1 MRYLAILFIFLS
13 LFSCTKKQE
22 EDTSEKTYIF
32 DPATPGGGLTS
43 NGRIL
48 GVYNV
53 KLDLTTEPGSAILSW
68 TIPSIYLTQK
78 YNVVLFK
85 VNADSSV
92 AETLSIDDPSVDIHA
107 FNYEITRTT
116 SQSYTDSDVI
126 PGETYG
132 YWIFLN
138 LNGSSSTAMP
148 TGLWSEPAT
157 VLVSINDNGGEIT
170 IPSAQDFWDRV
181 RFSSF
186 VFNPDDTNGITRET
200 FQSIQSTAKITNGRF
215 VVANG
220 GSRGYAIDSSNN
232 RILMLENSILKVC
245 EDYKDDELVYL
256 GCRIEGLSRPMSVI
270 NVIGQQKNNYNYTC
284 SEYND
289 ICSALNTSNCSNN
302 NFCQVNTANNSCEVK
317 GSMCLT
323 NPTDLLLHD
332 GKLIISDSG
341 NDRVVSLDIPT
352 YGCDPTSIPG
362 KTTPIDCQFTKVYGK
377 KSLNDFEAYD
387 IEFSGK
393 SMLSLPGPLLV
404 DDETQTLFIG
414 DKGNSRIVGVRGWNN
429 SSNYDCSENNWQTNL
444 CSFSFLLGQK
454 DYTSKV
460 TFNDLYEANPTIL
473 GGTFDNKLITEP
485 DLLKRYMKNPSKMLI
500 KEYNG
505 VKELIIASDEDF
517 EATAGIGTKVALK
530 GRILKFPYEYVTPNS
545 SCNSVTFL
553 NGGCDATSVI
563 GQKSFDEL
571 IVLSGASGGTGN
583 YSNSPFGLSS
593 IGDMLISGATMMV
606 TDYITNSVYVWED
619 INNIEREGGGYS
631 YKVLNPENE
640 FVPDGG
646 YNKPDLKGITGIS
659 FDDLTGQ
666 LYISDP
672 VGSKIYQ
679 LNLFTSG
686 EVE

>member
-1 MRYLAILFIFLS
+1 MRYLVLLLLFLS
-13 LFSCTKKQE
+13 FFSCTKKAE
-22 EDTSEKTYIF
+22 EDESEKTYIF
-32 DPATPGGGLTS
+32 DPATPGGGLTT

-78 YNVVLFK
+78 YNIVLFK
-85 VNADSSV
+85 VNADSLV

-116 SQSYTDSDVI
+116 SQSYKDSNVI

-138 LNGSSSTAMP
+138 LNGSSSKAMP
-148 TGLWSEPAT
+148 TGIWSEAAT

-170 IPSAQDFWDRV
+170 IPNAQNFWDRV
-181 RFSSF
+181 RFSNF

-200 FQSIQSTAKITNGRF
+200 FQSVQSTSKITNGRF
-215 VVANG
+215 IVANG
-220 GSRGYAIDSSNN
+220 GARGYAIDSSNN
-232 RILMLENSILKVC
+232 RILMLENPVLKAC
-245 EDYKDDELVYL
+245 EEYQDDELVYL
-256 GCRIEGLSRPMSVI
+256 GCRIEGLSRPMNII
-270 NVIGQQKNNYNYTC
+270 NVIGQQKNTYNYSC
-284 SEYND
+284 EEYNN
-289 ICSALNTSNCSNN
+289 ICSSLSVANCASN
-302 NFCQVNTANNSCEVK
+302 NFCKVDSVSNSCEVK

-332 GKLIISDSG
+332 GQMIISDTG
-341 NDRVVSLDIPT
+341 NNRVVSLPIPE
-352 YGCDPTSIPG
+352 YGCDPKSIPG
-362 KTTPIDCQFTKVYGK
+362 KTTPIDCQFSKVYGK
-377 KSLNDFEAYD
+377 KSLNDFEEYD
-387 IEFSGK
+387 ISFAGR

-404 DDETQTLFIG
+404 DDETKTLLIG
-414 DKGNSRIVGVRGWNN
+414 DKGNSRIVGIRDWSN
-429 SSNYDCSENNWQTNL
+429 SSSYECNENNWLTNL
-444 CSFSFLLGQK
+444 CSFSLLLGQK
-454 DYTSKV
+454 DYSSRT
-460 TFNDLYEANPTIL
+460 TFNDLYLADPTIL
-473 GGTFDNKLITEP
+473 GGTFDNKLINQP
-485 DLLKRYMKNPSKMLI
+485 DLLKRYVKNPTKILI
-500 KEYNG
+500 KEYDG
-505 VKELIIASDEDF
+505 VKKLFIASDEDF
-517 EATAGIGTKVALK
+517 EVTSGIGTKVALK
-530 GRILKFPYEYVTPNS
+530 GRILTFPYEYILPNS
-545 SCNSVTFL
+545 SCNSVSFL

-593 IGDMLISGATMMV
+593 IGDVIISGATMMV
-606 TDYITNSVYVWED
+606 TDYITNSVYVWEN
-619 INNIEREGGGYS
+619 INQIEREGGGYS

-640 FVPDGG
+640 FVPEGG

-659 FDDLTGQ
+659 FDSLTGQ

-672 VGSKIYQ
+672 LGSKIYQ